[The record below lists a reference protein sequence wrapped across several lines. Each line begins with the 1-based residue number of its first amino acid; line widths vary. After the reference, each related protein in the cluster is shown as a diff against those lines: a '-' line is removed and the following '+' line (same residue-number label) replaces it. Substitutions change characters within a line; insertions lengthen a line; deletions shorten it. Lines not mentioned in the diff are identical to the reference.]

1 MFGKIATLIKNATPE
16 KTSSGIG
23 VTLSDLVAMKR
34 YVRLLSFET
43 TGFSRSEGI
52 GLHRSPFRG
61 RGMEFDEVRPY
72 HQGDDIRLIDWRVT
86 ARTGKTYTKLY
97 REERDRP
104 VLFLG
109 DFRAAMRFGTRVA
122 FKSVSEAKALA
133 ALAWASRENGDKI
146 GALLLTEEG
155 YYKIAPHRQMRRL
168 MEVFNAVVAA
178 ANDTAESDEETRLS
192 DAFAELR
199 RVSGTGGRVFVLSDF
214 HDFDDECKKH
224 LAAVALHCDV
234 ICIQIYDPLEENAP
248 PAGVYRFGDGKS
260 VLTVD
265 AADKVWC
272 AAYEQ
277 SFARLRESL
286 KTFCA
291 GHHIIYVP
299 LRTDDDMIKTVRAA
313 VLGG

>member
-1 MFGKIATLIKNATPE
+1 MFGKIASLLKNAPAP
-16 KTSSGIG
+16 KTSSGVA
-23 VTLSDLVAMKR
+23 VTLGDLVAMKR

-109 DFRAAMRFGTRVA
+109 DFRAAMRFGTRKA
-122 FKSVSEAKALA
+122 FKSVVEARALA

-146 GALLLTEEG
+146 GALVLTEEG

-178 ANDTAESDEETRLS
+178 ADDTVRAAEETRLS

-199 RVSGTGGRVFVLSDF
+199 RVSGTGGRVYVLSDF

-234 ICIQIYDPLEENAP
+234 VCIDIYDALEEKAP
-248 PAGVYRFGDGKS
+248 PAGVYRFSDGKS
-260 VLTVD
+260 VL
-265 AADKVWC
+265 AADTADGLWRT
-272 AAYEQ
+272 AYEQ
-277 SFARLRESL
+277 TFARRRENVKS
-286 KTFCA
+286 FCTA
-291 GHHIIYVP
+291 HRVIYVP

-313 VLGG
+313 MLGE